1 MNTSDLIYQTLSL
14 PFPFTLDIFLGMLTA
29 LGSELSFR
37 GLFNYC
43 KLLFKI
49 FIKSLCLTVKGDWM
63 NGNVFILQYF
73 APSTQYLLNLITYS
87 VYSNL

>member
-1 MNTSDLIYQTLSL
+1 MNTSRSYIPDLI
-14 PFPFTLDIFLGMLTA
+14 FTISFYMDIFLGMLTA

-73 APSTQYLLNLITYS
+73 TPSTQYLQNLIT
-87 VYSNL
+87 